1 MKKAAEVLSKTRREA
16 LTELSDHL
24 GIEFQDIV
32 LLHEALTHT
41 SYANESKSKG
51 VVHNERLE
59 FLGDAVLEL
68 ATSTYLFERF
78 PKRPEGELTKAR
90 ASIVREATLSRR
102 AAELR
107 LGEYLLLGHG
117 EASMGGGHRPSML
130 ADAFEAVIGAIYL
143 DRGWQTAYEYV
154 LKQLHDEL
162 LTIDSGENMKDYKTT
177 LQEVVQKH
185 VDRKIAYE
193 LLTETG
199 PDHDKIFEFA
209 VRINDAVYG
218 TGKGRNKKEAEQGA
232 AREAL
237 RKMKKI

>member
-1 MKKAAEVLSKTRREA
+1 LK
-16 LTELSDHL
+16 
-24 GIEFQDIV
+24 
-32 LLHEALTHT
+32 
-41 SYANESKSKG
+41 
-51 VVHNERLE
+51 
-59 FLGDAVLEL
+59 
-68 ATSTYLFERF
+68 
-78 PKRPEGELTKAR
+78 
-90 ASIVREATLSRR
+90 
-102 AAELR
+102 

-143 DRGWQTAYEYV
+143 DCGWQTAYDYV
-154 LKQLHDEL
+154 LKQLHGEL

-185 VDRKIAYE
+185 VDSKIAYE
-193 LLTETG
+193 LLAETG
-199 PDHDKIFEFA
+199 PDHDKTFEFA

-237 RKMKKI
+237 RKMKKL

>member
-1 MKKAAEVLSKTRREA
+1 MKKASEVLSKTRREA
-16 LTELSDHL
+16 LRELSDHL
-24 GIEFQDIV
+24 GIEFQNIV

-41 SYANESKSKG
+41 SYANESKNKG

-68 ATSTYLFERF
+68 ATSTYLFER
-78 PKRPEGELTKAR
+78 
-90 ASIVREATLSRR
+90 SIVREATLSRR
-102 AAELR
+102 AAELK

-143 DRGWQTAYEYV
+143 DRGWQTAYDYV

-185 VDRKIAYE
+185 VDSKIAYE

-199 PDHDKIFEFA
+199 PDHDKTFEFA

-237 RKMKKI
+237 RKMKKL

>member
-16 LTELSDHL
+16 LVELSEHL
-24 GIEFQDIV
+24 GIEFQNIV

-41 SYANESKSKG
+41 SYANEAKNKG

-78 PKRPEGELTKAR
+78 PNRPEGELTKAR

-102 AAELR
+102 AAELK

-143 DRGWQTAYEYV
+143 DRGWQTAYDYV

-193 LLTETG
+193 LLT
-199 PDHDKIFEFA
+199 DL
-209 VRINDAVYG
+209 
-218 TGKGRNKKEAEQGA
+218 A
-232 AREAL
+232 AGQ
-237 RKMKKI
+237 I

>member
-16 LTELSDHL
+16 LIELSDHL
-24 GIEFQDIV
+24 RIEFQNIV

-41 SYANESKSKG
+41 SYANEAKNKG

-78 PKRPEGELTKAR
+78 PNRPEGELT
-90 ASIVREATLSRR
+90 R
-102 AAELR
+102 AAELK

-143 DRGWQTAYEYV
+143 DRGWQTAYDYV

-185 VDRKIAYE
+185 VDSKIAYE

-199 PDHDKIFEFA
+199 PDHDKTFEFA

-237 RKMKKI
+237 RKMKKL

>member
-1 MKKAAEVLSKTRREA
+1 MKKASEVLSKTRREA
-16 LTELSDHL
+16 LLKLSEHL
-24 GIEFQDIV
+24 GIEFQNIV

-41 SYANESKSKG
+41 SYANESKDKG

-78 PKRPEGELTKAR
+78 PERPEGELTKAR

-117 EASMGGGHRPSML
+117 EASMGGGH
-130 ADAFEAVIGAIYL
+130 YL
-143 DRGWQTAYEYV
+143 DRGWQTAYDYV

-177 LQEVVQKH
+177 LQEVVQKR
-185 VDRKIAYE
+185 VDSRIAYE
-193 LLTETG
+193 LLAETG
-199 PDHDKIFEFA
+199 PDHDKTFEFA

-237 RKMKKI
+237 RKMKKL

>member
-1 MKKAAEVLSKTRREA
+1 MARGLTAKRQKALE
-16 LTELSDHL
+16 ELSARL
-24 GIEFQDIV
+24 GIAFRALP
-32 LLHEALTHT
+32 LLDQALTHT
-41 SYANESKSKG
+41 SYANEAVRQK
-51 VVHNERLE
+51 VAHNERLE

-68 ATSTYLFERF
+68 ATSTYLYRQF
-78 PKRPEGELTKAR
+78 PEMPEGDLTKAR
-90 ASIVREATLSRR
+90 ASVVCEAALHRR
-102 AAELR
+102 ATEVN
-107 LGEYLLLGHG
+107 LGDYLLLGRG
-117 EASMGGGHRPSML
+117 ELVTGGNHRPSIL

-143 DRGWQTAYEYV
+143 DRGWQTAYDYV

-185 VDRKIAYE
+185 VDSKIAYE

-199 PDHDKIFEFA
+199 PDHDKTFEFA

-237 RKMKKI
+237 RKMKKL

>member
-1 MKKAAEVLSKTRREA
+1 MKKASEVLSKTRREA
-16 LTELSDHL
+16 LRELSDHL
-24 GIEFQDIV
+24 GIEFQNIV

-41 SYANESKSKG
+41 SYANESKNKG

-102 AAELR
+102 AAELK

-143 DRGWQTAYEYV
+143 DCGWQTAYDYV
-154 LKQLHDEL
+154 LKQLHGEL

-185 VDRKIAYE
+185 VDSKIAYE
-193 LLTETG
+193 LLAETG
-199 PDHDKIFEFA
+199 PDHDKTFEFA

-237 RKMKKI
+237 RKMKKL

>member
-1 MKKAAEVLSKTRREA
+1 MKKVAEVLSKTRREA
-16 LTELSDHL
+16 LIELSDHL
-24 GIEFQDIV
+24 GIEFQNIV

-41 SYANESKSKG
+41 SYANEAKNKG

-78 PKRPEGELTKAR
+78 PNRPEGELTKAR

-102 AAELR
+102 AAELK

-143 DRGWQTAYEYV
+143 DCG
-154 LKQLHDEL
+154 
-162 LTIDSGENMKDYKTT
+162 
-177 LQEVVQKH
+177 
-185 VDRKIAYE
+185 
-193 LLTETG
+193 
-199 PDHDKIFEFA
+199 
-209 VRINDAVYG
+209 
-218 TGKGRNKKEAEQGA
+218 
-232 AREAL
+232 
-237 RKMKKI
+237 

>member
-1 MKKAAEVLSKTRREA
+1 MKKASEVLSKTRREA
-16 LTELSDHL
+16 LRELSDHL
-24 GIEFQDIV
+24 GIEFQNIV

-41 SYANESKSKG
+41 SYANESKNKG

-102 AAELR
+102 AAELK

-130 ADAFEAVIGAIYL
+130 ADAFEAVIGALYL
-143 DRGWQTAYEYV
+143 DQGWEAASGYV
-154 LKQLHDEL
+154 VSQLQEEL
-162 LTIDSGENMKDYKTT
+162 LEVERGQNIKDYKTA
-177 LQEVVQKH
+177 LQE
-185 VDRKIAYE
+185 KIQRHPGQHIVYE
-193 LLTETG
+193 LLAATG
-199 PDHDKIFEFA
+199 PDHAKEFKVA
-209 VRINDAVYG
+209 VRINGLAYG
-218 TGKGRNKKEAEQGA
+218 VGIGHSKKAAEQHA
-232 AREAL
+232 AQQAL
-237 RKMKKI
+237 AKLIR

>member
-1 MKKAAEVLSKTRREA
+1 MRKAAEVLTKSRREA
-16 LTELSDHL
+16 LLELSAHL
-24 GIEFQDIV
+24 GITFKEIV

-41 SYANESKSKG
+41 SYANEARHKG

-68 ATSTYLFERF
+68 ATSTYLFEHF
-78 PKRPEGELTKAR
+78 PDSPEGDLTKAR

-102 AAELR
+102 AAALEL
-107 LGEYLLLGHG
+107 GDYLLLGHG
-117 EASMGGGHRPSML
+117 EAVMGGGHRPSML

-143 DRGWQTAYEYV
+143 DQGWQTAYNYV

-162 LTIDSGENMKDYKTT
+162 LTIESGENMQDYKTT

-185 VDRKIAYE
+185 VDKKIAYE
-193 LLTETG
+193 LIGESG
-199 PDHDKIFEFA
+199 PDHNKTFEFA
-209 VRINDAVYG
+209 VRINGVVYG

-232 AREAL
+232 AHEAL
-237 RKMKKI
+237 SRLKKS